1 MDKKISR
8 VDAELNKYRD
18 QMRKMRDGPAKVLC
32 YINLYLCYNMY
43 KCNCIIIIF
52 YTISFINLIQAEY
65 NCIILFLH
73 YIYYI
78 YI

>member
-32 YINLYLCYNMY
+32 YINLYLSYN
-43 KCNCIIIIF
+43 
-52 YTISFINLIQAEY
+52 L
-65 NCIILFLH
+65 
-73 YIYYI
+73 
-78 YI
+78 